1 VSASLKVKVW
11 AVAGLTAL
19 TLLHHS
25 ECSSVTD
32 DGMRAVAISLTHIES
47 AGTPACAREGGALE
61 GDEGCTTR
69 RCSVVAG
76 HAALW
81 YCSCGYT
88 ARLGG
93 PPREALYTVAL
104 RGVR

>member
-1 VSASLKVKVW
+1 MSASLKVKVW

-69 RCSVVAG
+69 WCSVGAG
-76 HAALW
+76 RAALGLGLGFGLGLVLQR
-81 YCSCGYT
+81 SRLSLLRSLRT
-88 ARLGG
+88 A
-93 PPREALYTVAL
+93 V
-104 RGVR
+104 

>member
-1 VSASLKVKVW
+1 MSASLKVKVW

-19 TLLHHS
+19 TLLHRS

-32 DGMRAVAISLTHIES
+32 DGMRAVAQSDPHRECWHTC
-47 AGTPACAREGGALE
+47 ACEGGALE
-61 GDEGCTTR
+61 GGEGCTTR
-69 RCSVVAG
+69 RCSVEAG

-81 YCSCGYT
+81 YCTLGYT

-93 PPREALYTVAL
+93 PPREALYTVEL